1 MAIPLRKTSRAYET
15 AIPRQPER
23 RQTGQN
29 RGANPASRRLVSR
42 LIRSNAA
49 YRRTIILLIS
59 SMILVF
65 VALAFVN
72 TSLSANIS
80 RVNYQVNTML
90 SENEHLLLENDKIR
104 GQIAELRSLERIAE
118 LASRDLGMIKNDQVE
133 YMVVSGTVVAGGKLK
148 DEAWK
153 PDEEQ
158 RSANPPNTWMDKI
171 LIWWNR

>member
-23 RQTGQN
+23 KQAGQD
-29 RGANPASRRLVSR
+29 RRANPASRRLISR

-80 RVNYQVNTML
+80 RVNYEVNTML

-118 LASRDLGMIKNDQVE
+118 LASRDLGMIKNEQVE
-133 YMVVSGTVVAGGKLK
+133 YMVVSGTAAGGKLK
-148 DEAWK
+148 EEAQK
-153 PDEEQ
+153 RDEEQ
-158 RSANPPNTWMDKI
+158 VSANPPETWMDKI
-171 LIWWNR
+171 LTWWNR